1 MALLLLRSQH
11 TKAHHRAWF
20 FFCSVLWVITYQRL
34 LSFICRNVT
43 AKIRIMNIY
52 FPYLIVAMSF
62 VDKSM
67 SNMMGVDNF
76 KQFQSYSHRISI
88 FCLNASLNYVKSFF
102 FFVIKIYTYTCDIN
116 FTIGIKKLP
125 HNRTKSHLVRCEYE

>member
-1 MALLLLRSQH
+1 MLCKKYIVDKL
-11 TKAHHRAWF
+11 KF
-20 FFCSVLWVITYQRL
+20 FSFGIIITPQSTFKSPSSGLIFFVLWVITYQRL

-67 SNMMGVDNF
+67 SNMMGVDDF
-76 KQFQSYSHRISI
+76 KPFQSYSHRISI
-88 FCLNASLNYVKSFF
+88 FFRLNASLNYVKLWF
-102 FFVIKIYTYTCDIN
+102 I
-116 FTIGIKKLP
+116 
-125 HNRTKSHLVRCEYE
+125 